1 MNTPILW
8 NTSYTT
14 YIVNHLWPLTSDP
27 LEKELE
33 VYQNIADLTVK
44 AKDEAVFKCEVSDET
59 VKGIWY
65 KNGVEVKADA
75 RTHITHIG
83 RWEWYPYCC
92 TE

>member
-1 MNTPILW
+1 MCVLMPWLCFVHTPCC
-8 NTSYTT
+8 
-14 YIVNHLWPLTSDP
+14 VVP

-33 VYQNIADLTVK
+33 VYQSIADLTVK
-44 AKDEAVFKCEVSDET
+44 AKDQAVFKCEVSDEN

-83 RWEWYPYCC
+83 RYVHVYKCVC
-92 TE
+92 VCVCVHV

>member
-1 MNTPILW
+1 MKYFIYNIHCE
-8 NTSYTT
+8 SS
-14 YIVNHLWPLTSDP
+14 LTSDP

-83 RWEWYPYCC
+83 R
-92 TE
+92 